1 MRKRAADLFCGAG
14 GTTTGAKMSGEVDV
28 VFALNH
34 WDRAIETH
42 SANNR
47 ETKHVNS
54 RLDQTSPGECPK
66 IDFLYASP
74 ECTHHSK
81 ARGGKPTSDQQR
93 SGSWDVLKW
102 IEYHRPSHVIIENV
116 WEITNWGP
124 VGKDGK
130 PLEKFN
136 GKYFQ
141 SWVSAIQSGGYKVDY
156 RKLNAADFGAA
167 TSRERFILVARKGNR
182 SPLWPEPS
190 HSRQCGGELP
200 GMGLQRW
207 RAAAEVIDWT
217 LPCPSIFGRTR
228 ELADKTLARIEA
240 GLRRFVQ
247 PYIVKFRANEHSES
261 IARPI
266 STITAG
272 GGHHGLAM
280 PYITQWDHQGSSGP
294 CVRSIDSPLATMTT
308 KANMGLT
315 VPYMVPHFGEREG
328 QQPRS
333 HGIDQPTP
341 TITGQGAGS
350 IAVPYLFDVNHGDAG
365 HCNGRSSDISDPLGT
380 VTSKRG
386 KGLVI
391 PWLSSFYGTDNHH
404 GADEPVATITT
415 KDRHAVCVAR
425 YSGPDQWPAPRTE
438 AMRSLQATMRELGI
452 ADVGFRML
460 QNHELSAAQS
470 FPSDYVFAGNKSE
483 VTKQIGN
490 SVPPLLAK
498 AVTLACC
505 G

>member
-130 PLEKFN
+130 PLEKFK

-156 RKLNAADFGAA
+156 RKLNSADFGAA

-190 HSRQCGGELP
+190 HTRQCGGELP

-207 RAAAEVIDWT
+207 RAAAEVIDWK
-217 LPCPSIFGRTR
+217 LPCPSIFGRSR

-261 IARPI
+261 IGRPI

-315 VPYMVPHFGEREG
+315 VPC
-328 QQPRS
+328 
-333 HGIDQPTP
+333 
-341 TITGQGAGS
+341 
-350 IAVPYLFDVNHGDAG
+350 FDINHGD
-365 HCNGRSSDISDPLGT
+365 
-380 VTSKRG
+380 G